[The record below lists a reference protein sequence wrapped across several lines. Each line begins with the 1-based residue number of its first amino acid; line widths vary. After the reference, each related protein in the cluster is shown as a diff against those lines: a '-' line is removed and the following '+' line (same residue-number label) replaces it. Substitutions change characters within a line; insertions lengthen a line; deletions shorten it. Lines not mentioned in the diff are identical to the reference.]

1 MCRIGIPTVPNDS
14 QCSGT
19 SAHLVDMNTL
29 SNHLAALEP
38 LLSTEELADYLG
50 VPVKTIYEWR
60 TGGHGPCAVRVGR
73 HLKFA
78 VSDVQA
84 WVAQQREASPGR
96 ASEGE

>member
-1 MCRIGIPTVPNDS
+1 
-14 QCSGT
+14 
-19 SAHLVDMNTL
+19 MNTL

-38 LLSTEELADYLG
+38 LLSTEELAEYLG

-96 ASEGE
+96 ASDRE